1 MKSLLR
7 NAIVLSAVL
16 GALGADAAEELVVDL
31 SAPVVAITTGF
42 TGADLLLFG
51 VTGGD
56 GDVVVV
62 VRGPAKDETVRRKAR
77 IAGVWVNRDQMTFKQ
92 VPSFYTISANRPPN
106 EFVPIKARQDNQ
118 IGFDF
123 LELKPVDAGVDVGE
137 AERFR
142 TAFIRNKQRAGLYG
156 KEPGKVIFLGNRLF
170 RTNITFP
177 ANVAVGTYGID
188 VYQVRDDKLIS
199 WKTTL
204 LNVRKFGFEAGV
216 FDFAHRHSLAY
227 GVLAVLIAA
236 VAGWLGSVIFRRA

>member
-16 GALGADAAEELVVDL
+16 GAIGADAAEELVVDL

-236 VAGWLGSVIFRRA
+236 VAGWLASVIFRRT